1 MATSLTS
8 LASSSRLAIPLPITQ
23 YDITHAELVQILEEN
38 RTPAKE
44 PSQPRAQ
51 LEVDITTA
59 DLDRILEE
67 NRTPPAKRRSRPELQ
82 SLHFPGHPSFNT
94 FNPLVSP
101 ATSRDICALVEA
113 ATGGLALGGM
123 ELGLGDSD
131 GGWAGAGTSG
141 YNIGAGVETTAADSS
156 ALLGALDILL
166 RHNQHGN
173 ISSKHK
179 SAILSLC
186 DIGRLAC
193 CSKAVSEVVGDA
205 PLWRQLFDRAA
216 KSGRSRTYGAPKFVQ
231 GYAKSTVCG
240 EKQLLSCFADPSDDV
255 MDAVGWKK
263 AAACLLS
270 KKCVGCDELCAL
282 ANPITMQRLCAE
294 CSKVNPSAYLINKT
308 NARIY
313 FCLSDSD
320 LRPLRKATYENKTP
334 NKKSCTSTL
343 YLLSDVQV
351 VAFKKYGN
359 ADGLAAEIGKR
370 RTTALE
376 RYERSQSTSKPQ
388 KKRPKIERMPDRPGE
403 GESLQKLVLSGSGL
417 PIGTCADLQSCIMYQ
432 SVCCRHEQCSAM
444 GSVEDIRLH
453 EKLVHN
459 KFG

>member
-1 MATSLTS
+1 M
-8 LASSSRLAIPLPITQ
+8 Q
-23 YDITHAELVQILEEN
+23 YDITLADLAQILEEN
-38 RTPAKE
+38 RTPAKK
-44 PSQPRAQ
+44 PSPHAQ
-51 LEVDITTA
+51 LDVADITHA
-59 DLDRILEE
+59 DLARILEE
-67 NRTPPAKRRSRPELQ
+67 NRTPPAKRRPRPEQQ
-82 SLHFPGHPSFNT
+82 SLYFPGHRASNVS
-94 FNPLVSP
+94 NPLTSP
-101 ATSRDICALVEA
+101 GTTREICAFVEA

-123 ELGLGDSD
+123 ELGLGGSD

-141 YNIGAGVETTAADSS
+141 YNIGAGVRTTAADSP

-166 RHNQHGN
+166 RHDQHSV
-173 ISSKHK
+173 SSDMP
-179 SAILSLC
+179 SILSLC

-193 CSKAVSEVVGDA
+193 CSKAVSDVAGQA

-216 KSGRSRTYGAPKFVQ
+216 KSGRARTYEASRFVQ
-231 GYAKSTVCG
+231 SYATSTVCG
-240 EKQLLSCFADPSDDV
+240 EDRLLSCFADPSDAV

-270 KKCVGCDELCAL
+270 KQCVGCDELCAL
-282 ANPITMQRLCAE
+282 ANPITMQRRCAE
-294 CSKVNPSAYLINKT
+294 CSKADPSAYLINKT

-334 NKKSCTSTL
+334 NKKNCVSTL
-343 YLLSDVQV
+343 YLFSDVQAI
-351 VAFKKYGN
+351 AFKKYGN

-403 GESLQKLVLSGSGL
+403 GENMQKLILSGGGL
-417 PIGTCADLQSCIMYQ
+417 PVGTCADLQSCILHQ
-432 SVCCRHEQCSAM
+432 SVCCRHAHCGAM

-459 KFG
+459 NKLDGTRVP

>member
-1 MATSLTS
+1 M
-8 LASSSRLAIPLPITQ
+8 Q
-23 YDITHAELVQILEEN
+23 YGITHAELAQILEEN
-38 RTPAKE
+38 RTPAKK
-44 PSQPRAQ
+44 PSPPAQ
-51 LEVDITTA
+51 LDVADITHA
-59 DLDRILEE
+59 DLARILEE
-67 NRTPPAKRRSRPELQ
+67 NRTPPAKRRPRPELQ
-82 SLHFPGHPSFNT
+82 SRHFPGHASSNAS
-94 FNPLVSP
+94 NPLVSP
-101 ATSRDICALVEA
+101 ATSREICALVEA
-113 ATGGLALGGM
+113 ATGGPMGGM
-123 ELGLGDSD
+123 NSGLGHNNGDRAD
-131 GGWAGAGTSG
+131 AGASG
-141 YNIGAGVETTAADSS
+141 YNIGAGVRTTTADSP
-156 ALLGALDILL
+156 ALLGAMDILL
-166 RHNQHGN
+166 RHNQHSVN
-173 ISSKHK
+173 SDMPS
-179 SAILSLC
+179 ILSLC

-216 KSGRSRTYGAPKFVQ
+216 KSGRSRTYEAPKCLQ

-240 EKQLLSCFADPSDDV
+240 EKQLLSCFADPSDAV

-282 ANPITMQRLCAE
+282 ANPITMQRRCAE
-294 CSKVNPSAYLINKT
+294 CSKADPSAYLINKT

-334 NKKSCTSTL
+334 NKKNCVSTL
-343 YLLSDVQV
+343 YLFSDVQAI
-351 VAFKKYGN
+351 AFKKYGN

-403 GESLQKLVLSGSGL
+403 GESLQKLILSGGGL
-417 PIGTCADLQSCIMYQ
+417 PIGTCTDPQSCILYQ
-432 SVCCRHEQCSAM
+432 SVCCRHDQCSAM

>member
-1 MATSLTS
+1 MDA
-8 LASSSRLAIPLPITQ
+8 
-23 YDITHAELVQILEEN
+23 
-38 RTPAKE
+38 
-44 PSQPRAQ
+44 
-51 LEVDITTA
+51 DITTA

-67 NRTPPAKRRSRPELQ
+67 NRTPPAKRRPRREQQSQHFSGRP
-82 SLHFPGHPSFNT
+82 SSNAS
-94 FNPLVSP
+94 NPLVSP
-101 ATSRDICALVEA
+101 ATTREICAFVEA

-123 ELGLGDSD
+123 ESGLGDSD
-131 GGWAGAGTSG
+131 GGWAGAGTNG
-141 YNIGAGVETTAADSS
+141 YNIGAGVRTTAADSP

-166 RHNQHGN
+166 RHDQHIN
-173 ISSKHK
+173 SSSKDK
-179 SAILSLC
+179 SSILSLC

-193 CSKAVSEVVGDA
+193 CSKAVSEVAGEA

-216 KSGRSRTYGAPKFVQ
+216 KSGRSRTYEAPTCVQ
-231 GYAKSTVCG
+231 SYAISTVCG
-240 EKQLLSCFADPSDDV
+240 EDRLLSCFADPSAAI
-255 MDAVGWKK
+255 MEAVGWKK

-282 ANPITMQRLCAE
+282 ANPITMQRRCAE
-294 CSKVNPSAYLINKT
+294 CSKVNHSAYLINKT

-320 LRPLRKATYENKTP
+320 LRPLRRATYENKTP
-334 NKKSCTSTL
+334 NKKNCVSTL
-343 YLLSDVQV
+343 YLFLDVQAI
-351 VAFKKYGN
+351 AFKKYGN

-403 GESLQKLVLSGSGL
+403 GEHMQKLILSGGGL
-417 PIGTCADLQSCIMYQ
+417 PIGTCADLQSCILYQ
-432 SVCCRHEQCSAM
+432 SVCCRHDQCSAM

-459 KFG
+459 NKLDGT